1 MFRCRHNL
9 RCPPA
14 SAGWWMRLFVA
25 VWFIACVNY
34 VPVHLVFETHLDDL
48 SAEHGSVSG
57 EAVCIGQADHDDE
70 GNHAPHLASDHALR
84 VLPHAPISFVA
95 SDAVPIDT
103 TVAVLIPQTHPHL
116 FLTERQN
123 PPGIPPPDPLQPRAP
138 PLA

>member
-1 MFRCRHNL
+1 MSRCRHSL

-34 VPVHLVFETHLDDL
+34 VPVHLVAETHLDDL
-48 SAEHGSVSG
+48 SAEHGSACSEGVRFS
-57 EAVCIGQADHDDE
+57 QADHDDD
-70 GNHAPHLASDHALR
+70 GHHVPHLATDHALR
-84 VLPHAPISFVA
+84 VLPQAPISFVA
-95 SDAVPIDT
+95 FEAAPTDT
-103 TVAVLIPQTHPHL
+103 SVDLIIPQTLPHL